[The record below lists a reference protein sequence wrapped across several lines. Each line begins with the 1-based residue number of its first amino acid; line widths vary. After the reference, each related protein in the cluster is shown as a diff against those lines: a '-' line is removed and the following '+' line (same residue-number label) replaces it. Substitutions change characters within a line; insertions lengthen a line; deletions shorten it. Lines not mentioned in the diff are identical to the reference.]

1 MSKIDKPKNE
11 TPMQALQ
18 YVCTPDLVNDAKQ
31 IIGAAQNLPT
41 VSAQFLQL
49 SWSHY
54 ARLMRVANEEE
65 RNLRS

>member
-1 MSKIDKPKNE
+1 MMNE
-11 TPMQALQ
+11 SALQQNALQ

-31 IIGAAQNLPT
+31 IISEAQKLPT
-41 VSAQFLQL
+41 VSAQFQQL

-54 ARLMRVANEEE
+54 ERLMRVANEEG